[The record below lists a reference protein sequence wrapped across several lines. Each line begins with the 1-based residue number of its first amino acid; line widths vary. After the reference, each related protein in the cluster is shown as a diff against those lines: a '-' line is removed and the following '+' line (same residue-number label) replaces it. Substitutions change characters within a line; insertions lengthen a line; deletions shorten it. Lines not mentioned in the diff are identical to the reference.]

1 MQLLLE
7 RPTLAE
13 SVEHVELLAQAG
25 AHGIEV
31 LIEAIDYFHARPDA
45 RAAQLVEA
53 WKDTPKGRGVARLL
67 SQDLGVNDETLEIEF
82 RDTIKLLTFRAL
94 EVESKR
100 LLDESRHR
108 EQIGRASCRE
118 RVCQ

>member
-1 MQLLLE
+1 MQVLLE

-53 WKDTPKGRGVARLL
+53 WKDTTKGRGVARLL
-67 SQDLGVNDETLEIEF
+67 SQDLGVNEETLEIEF
-82 RDTIKLLTFRAL
+82 RDTIKLLKFRAI
-94 EVESKR
+94 EVESTS
-100 LLDESRHR
+100 LLEATRYS
-108 EQIGRASCRE
+108 
-118 RVCQ
+118 

>member
-1 MQLLLE
+1 MLGAPKATATGAMQVSAVETPAAGTSRPVRRAMQLLLE

-45 RAAQLVEA
+45 RAAPLVEA
-53 WKDTPKGRGVARLL
+53 WTDTPKGSGVAR
-67 SQDLGVNDETLEIEF
+67 
-82 RDTIKLLTFRAL
+82 
-94 EVESKR
+94 
-100 LLDESRHR
+100 
-108 EQIGRASCRE
+108 QIGRASGRE
-118 RVCQ
+118 RVCQYV